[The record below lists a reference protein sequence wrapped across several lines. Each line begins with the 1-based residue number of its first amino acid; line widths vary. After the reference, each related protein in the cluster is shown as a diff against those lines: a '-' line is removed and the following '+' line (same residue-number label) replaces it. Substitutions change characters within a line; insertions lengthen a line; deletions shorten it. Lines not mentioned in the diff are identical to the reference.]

1 MKKIQL
7 AIVTAAAITMISS
20 HAFAQNH
27 SIQGLAIGGSAGAI
41 AGQAIGRNAESTIIG
56 ATIGG
61 VLGAVIGSEMQP
73 VHHHVVTPPPV
84 VYHQPPPVVYHEV
97 APVVYREVVPA
108 PVHYRPN
115 HGPKYTERC
124 RETVRTSSGHHKAK
138 TVVSTVC
145 WNDRNG
151 HRDDRGHR
159 QYDRHDNR
167 WNPAPHHRF

>member
-7 AIVTAAAITMISS
+7 AVLAAAAITMISS

-41 AGQAIGRNAESTIIG
+41 AGQAIGRNVESTIIG

-61 VLGAVIGSEMQP
+61 VLGAVIGSEMHP
-73 VHHHVVTPPPV
+73 VHHRVAAPPPV
-84 VYHQPPPVVYHEV
+84 VYHQPPQVVYHEV
-97 APVVYREVVPA
+97 APVVYHEVVPA
-108 PVHYRPN
+108 PVHYRP
-115 HGPKYTERC
+115 HHAPKYSERC
-124 RETVRTSSGHHKAK
+124 RETVRTSSGHYKAK

-145 WNDRNG
+145 WNDRN
-151 HRDDRGHR
+151 RRPDDRGYR
-159 QYDRHDNR
+159 QHDRR